1 MKKEPARW
9 QRLPRQKMKTCV
21 IQMVLGLDDR
31 PLAEDAIQLPNRK
44 VRGRVARGLS
54 RDLLNR
60 LTLSLMIRLHAP
72 TTL

>member
-1 MKKEPARW
+1 
-9 QRLPRQKMKTCV
+9 
-21 IQMVLGLDDR
+21 MVLGLDDR
-31 PLAEDAIQLPNRK
+31 PLAEDPIQLPNRK

-54 RDLLNR
+54 RDLLNG